1 MNTVISVKID
11 KDTKE
16 AAQAV
21 AKSMGLTL
29 STLVNSY
36 LLQVIATRR
45 VELYAPEKM
54 TPELEKLIGEVEAD
68 ISKHGLSPAFKTVEE
83 FMANLKRSDHA
94 A

>member
-1 MNTVISVKID
+1 MNTVISAKID

-45 VELYAPEKM
+45 VELFAPEKM
-54 TPELEKLIGEVEAD
+54 TLELEKLIGEVEVD
-68 ISKHGLSPAFKTVEE
+68 IRDNGSGPSFSSAKDFIAS
-83 FMANLKRSDHA
+83 LK
-94 A
+94 